1 MFYEVRLYSDFLL
14 HGIYVLLQLYGW
26 WYWAR
31 NKAVSNGIEIVA
43 FQPFQF
49 MLWTLLVLLGTVTL
63 GWGMK
68 TFTDASF
75 PYPDAF
81 TTAASL
87 VAQWL
92 LSRRQLMNWIFWI
105 SVDLV
110 AIWIYWQKALVPTT
124 TLYVL
129 FLVMATTGLVVWL
142 RRLDVQR
149 ALPVAEGA

>member
-1 MFYEVRLYSDFLL
+1 MLL
-14 HGIYVLLQLYGW
+14 I
-26 WYWAR
+26 
-31 NKAVSNGIEIVA
+31 
-43 FQPFQF
+43 
-49 MLWTLLVLLGTVTL
+49 LVGTVTL
-63 GWGMK
+63 GGAMK

-105 SVDLV
+105 SVDVV

-129 FLVMATTGLVVWL
+129 FLIMATTGLVVWL
-142 RRLDVQR
+142 RRLAVQR
-149 ALPVAEGA
+149 VLPVAEGA